1 MTKTKDKNAIN
12 IGLNFAAISAVITT
26 LGLMVGLQATTNS
39 LLVVIGGVLTIA
51 IADSMSDAL
60 GIHVSQ
66 ESQKKTSEKE
76 VWESTLST
84 FLGKFFLTLIFVIPL
99 LIFELPVAVAVNIIL
114 GLGLVTFVSYKIAKH
129 RGEKPIHIML
139 EHLTITV
146 IVILLTHSFGIL
158 LSLFLV

>member
-1 MTKTKDKNAIN
+1 MKRLLKKNSIN

-39 LLVVIGGVLTIA
+39 LLIVIGGILTIA

-66 ESQKKTSEKE
+66 ESQKSNSPKE
-76 VWESTLST
+76 IWESTIST
-84 FLGKFFLTLIFVIPL
+84 FLGKFFLTIIFIIPL
-99 LIFELPVAVAVNIIL
+99 LILELPVAVAFNIIL
-114 GLGLVTFVSYKIAKH
+114 GLGLITFVSYKIAIH
-129 RGEKPIHIML
+129 RGEKPTHIIL

-158 LSLFLV
+158 LSMFLI

>member
-1 MTKTKDKNAIN
+1 LKKIFKKKSIN

-39 LLVVIGGVLTIA
+39 LLIVIGGILTIA

-66 ESQKKTSEKE
+66 ESQKYNSKKE
-76 VWESTLST
+76 IWESTLST
-84 FLGKFFLTLIFVIPL
+84 FFGKFFLTLIFVIPL
-99 LIFELPVAVAVNIIL
+99 LLFPLEVAVAFNIIL
-114 GLGLVTFVSYKIAKH
+114 GLGIVTIVSYLIAKN
-129 RGEKPIHIML
+129 RQEKPVHLIL
-139 EHLTITV
+139 EHIVITV

-158 LSLFLV
+158 LSMFLV